1 MNTNEIRCRDCGAL
15 IGDIR
20 DGALVRPALATATHV
35 PAGDLDELIC
45 GGWVM
50 SPVVTG
56 RVACRTCG
64 LMHHVTRHGNE
75 LGEVTVTAEF
85 REPFNVKRRG
95 EIEASMTPHP
105 GKNRGRR

>member
-1 MNTNEIRCRDCGAL
+1 MNTNAIRCRDCGAL
-15 IGDIR
+15 IGEIR
-20 DGALVRPALATATHV
+20 DGALVRSVDPRATMV
-35 PAGDLDELIC
+35 PVDDLGKLIADC
-45 GGWVM
+45 IVM

-64 LMHHVTRHGNE
+64 LMHQVTRHGNE